1 MKTHR
6 TWRTATTLEPSH
18 VQCCIEGVRVVCV
31 LAFVMAGCAPVGG
44 SVVGSPFVCEPTIAR
59 MTPPAV
65 AVEFVANGSSQPDQT
80 RQYLRTKANWF
91 GNDAM
96 WVILPEQGE
105 IVGRLDDKIPPYRI
119 KAGEVTYEARRLDG
133 TGTVAR
139 TRIGPAGYGDI
150 GFQAGGPTFPAA
162 GCWEVTYL
170 LSGNDALRF
179 VVRVR

>member
-1 MKTHR
+1 M
-6 TWRTATTLEPSH
+6 
-18 VQCCIEGVRVVCV
+18 
-31 LAFVMAGCAPVGG
+31 GG

-80 RQYLRTKANWF
+80 RQYLRTKANWY

-139 TRIGPAGYGDI
+139 TRIGPAGYGEI
-150 GFQAGGPTFPAA
+150 GFQAGGPTFPAT

-170 LSGNDALRF
+170 LNGNDALRF